1 MSPTISLLQDTSAT
15 IKPEGQ
21 AGKCWR
27 AVEKDMK
34 FPKHESW
41 PGYAVGLPMVLR
53 RSCGVWGRG
62 T

>member
-1 MSPTISLLQDTSAT
+1 MSPTISLLQDISAT
-15 IKPEGQ
+15 IKPEAQ
-21 AGKCWR
+21 PGKCWR

-41 PGYAVGLPMVLR
+41 PRYKVGLPMVLR
-53 RSCGVWGRG
+53 RYCDVWGRG